1 MEDTMIADERTP
13 RASAAQILVVVAA
26 FVVVVAGMRASVSIL
41 VPFLLAAFIAIIG
54 SPPLFWLKQKGVP
67 SGLSLLIVILGIV
80 CIGLMVGW
88 MLGSSL
94 KAFTEDLPAY
104 DAKLQHQIAAFTA
117 WLGSK
122 GVDTSGLELNEIFNP
137 GSVMRFAGSLLSG
150 LRKMLTDSFLILMTV
165 IFMLAEASSLPAKLM
180 AIMGGKKKAMRN
192 FDRFIDTVKD
202 YMAIKT
208 LVSLGTG
215 VVVAV
220 WVAVMGVSYPIL
232 WGFLAFLLNFIP
244 NIGSII
250 AALPAVVLAFIQL
263 GPIKALIVAA
273 GYFVINVVMGSVIE
287 PRFMG
292 KSLGLSTLVVF
303 FSLIFWGW
311 VLGPVGMLLSVPL
324 TITAKIALDTRED
337 ARWLS
342 LLLGPGPGL
351 KKPLKKK

>member
-1 MEDTMIADERTP
+1 MAVEEKRP
-13 RASAAQILVVVAA
+13 RASAAQILIVVAA
-26 FVVVVAGMRASVSIL
+26 FVIVVAGMRASVSIL

-54 SPPLFWLKQKGVP
+54 SPPLFWLKRKGVP
-67 SGLSLLIVILGIV
+67 SGFSLLIVVLGIV
-80 CIGLMVGW
+80 CIGLLVGW
-88 MLGSSL
+88 MLGSSIS
-94 KAFTEDLPAY
+94 AFTRDLPAY
-104 DAKLQHQIAAFTA
+104 EKKLQNQVIAFAA

-122 GVDTSGLELNEIFNP
+122 GVDMSGLELNEIFNP
-137 GSVMRFAGSLLSG
+137 GSIMRFAGSLLSG

-180 AIMGGKKKAMRN
+180 AIMGGRKKTMTH
-192 FDRFIDTVKD
+192 FGRFIDNVKD

-215 VVVAV
+215 IVVAI

-232 WGFLAFLLNFIP
+232 WGFLAFALNFIP
-244 NIGSII
+244 NIGSIL
-250 AALPAVVLAFIQL
+250 AAVPAVLLAFIQIGVL
-263 GPIKALIVAA
+263 KALIVGG

-303 FSLIFWGW
+303 LSLIFWGW

-351 KKPLKKK
+351 KKPAKGG

>member
-1 MEDTMIADERTP
+1 MKPEERTT
-13 RASAAQILVVVAA
+13 RASASQILVVVAA

-54 SPPLFWLKQKGVP
+54 SPPLFWLKRKGLP
-67 SGLSLLIVILGIV
+67 SGLSLLIVILGII
-80 CIGLMVGW
+80 CIGLLVGW

-104 DAKLQHQIAAFTA
+104 ESKLQHQIAAFTA

-122 GVDTSGLELNEIFNP
+122 GVDTTGIELNEIFNP
-137 GSVMRFAGSLLSG
+137 GWVMQFAGSLLSG
-150 LRKMLTDSFLILMTV
+150 LQKMLTNSFLILMTV

-180 AIMGGKKKAMRN
+180 AIMGGRKQTMTN
-192 FDRFIDTVKD
+192 FDRFIDNVKD
-202 YMAIKT
+202 YMAIKA

-220 WVAVMGVSYPIL
+220 WVAVIGVGYPIL
-232 WGFLAFLLNFIP
+232 WGFLAFVLNFIP

-250 AALPAVVLAFIQL
+250 AALPAVLLAFIQL
-263 GPIKALIVAA
+263 GAVKALIVAA
-273 GYFVINVVMGSVIE
+273 GYFVINMVMGSVIE

-303 FSLIFWGW
+303 LSLIFWGW

-342 LLLGPGPGL
+342 LLLGPGAA
-351 KKPLKKK
+351 KEKPSK